1 MEAFFVRVM
10 VAVMTNDKVQAMLH
24 NLIHDATKDGLDAIA
39 AKVDGLADHLVDR
52 VDGLDGKM
60 GNLQEQFTQIPGQV
74 IGGVIEGVV
83 GQIKNLF
90 PHIPGF

>member
-10 VAVMTNDKVQAMLH
+10 VAVMTNPKVEEILRA
-24 NLIHDATKDGLDAIA
+24 LIRDETKQ
-39 AKVDGLADHLVDR
+39 LVDT

-74 IGGVIEGVV
+74 IGGVID
-83 GQIKNLF
+83 QLLARL
-90 PHIPGF
+90 PHLPWM